1 MSVPVKGLST
11 AEVLERQARGLGN
24 RDPVR
29 TSRSYFQIIRENVF
43 TFVNLVLFGLGT
55 ALVLLGRPSD
65 AIVSVLVIL
74 FNVIVS
80 VVQEIRAKRTLDR
93 IALLT
98 RPRATVLRD
107 GQEQAVDPGDIV
119 LGDILILRPGDQVVV
134 DGQLVGG
141 VGGGTGRAE
150 LDESLLTG
158 ESDLIRKQSGDLV
171 YSGSFCVTGSV
182 LYEAQKV
189 GIDSLASQ
197 LTTSARAFRRVLT
210 PLQQQINLA
219 IRVILVLAVYLELLL
234 VIRNVLDNVP
244 LVESVRMSVVIVGL
258 VPNGLFLA
266 ISIAYALGAVRMV
279 GKGVLVQQ
287 ANAIESL
294 SNVDVLCLD
303 KTGTL
308 TANRIQFNA
317 LKPLAVPEEDLRQ
330 ALGDL
335 AANVT
340 FGNRTN
346 AAIAQACP
354 GRKRS
359 VAGEI
364 PFSSARKYSALAFDD
379 PDRRGTYVLGAPEV
393 LQPAITYAPPAEVP
407 AFPGRRLDLGQ
418 QAVVEEQ
425 IASWA
430 DQGLRVLIFAAHPEV
445 VSLTGEDGQPQLP
458 EGLIPFGLVSLSE
471 ELRPE
476 AQTTLSAFAQAGVR
490 LKVISG
496 DSPRTLA
503 TVARQVG
510 FPSAA
515 RLVSGLDLEQMSPD
529 EFARA
534 AREGD
539 IFGRITP
546 TQKERLV
553 QALWDAG
560 HYVAMVGDGV
570 NDVLA
575 LKRAN
580 LAVAMQGGSQATR
593 AVADI
598 VLLDDSFAALPASVQ
613 EGRRIITGMQDI
625 LKLFLTRVFAMT
637 LMILSVGILA
647 SFPFSPKHITIL
659 TLFTVG
665 IPSIALAAWAR
676 PGAIRREG
684 LLRRLWHFVLPA
696 SLTLGLAGLA
706 VFLAYSFF
714 SSGVHLSIVRMGGA
728 EADLEVSQSA
738 VTHFALLCGLFLIVF
753 AEPPT
758 RFWVGGDELSGDRRP
773 ALLALALLAAYAVV
787 LAVSPVREFF
797 DLAPL
802 SGWSYLLLGAGAAV
816 WAFLLRWIWRAGWM
830 ERFLDIERVPTD
842 LGND

>member
-1 MSVPVKGLST
+1 MNGLST
-11 AEVLERQARGLGN
+11 QEVLERRAKGLGN

-29 TSRSYFQIIRENVF
+29 SSRSYLQIVRENIF
-43 TFVNLVLFGLGT
+43 TFVNMVLFGLGT

-74 FNVIVS
+74 INVIVS

-98 RPRATVLRD
+98 RPKATVLRD
-107 GQEQAVDPGDIV
+107 GQQQAVDPDEIV
-119 LGDILILRPGDQVVV
+119 LGDILALRPGDQVVV
-134 DGQLVGG
+134 DGQVVSGADGG
-141 VGGGTGRAE
+141 PGRAE

-158 ESDLIRKQSGDLV
+158 ESDLIRKQNGDPV
-171 YSGSFCVTGSV
+171 YSGSFCVTGSI

-197 LTTSARAFRRVLT
+197 LTASARAFRRVLT
-210 PLQQQINLA
+210 PLQKQINQA
-219 IRVILVLAVYLELLL
+219 IRVILVLAIYLELLL
-234 VIRNVLDNVP
+234 VIRNVLDKVP
-244 LVESVRMSVVIVGL
+244 LVESVKMSVVIIGL

-287 ANAIESL
+287 SNAIESL
-294 SNVDVLCLD
+294 SNVDMLCLD

-308 TANRIQFNA
+308 TANRIQFHA
-317 LKPLAVPEEDLRQ
+317 LAPLAIPEQELRQ

-340 FGNRTN
+340 SGNRTN

-354 GRKRS
+354 GQKRGI
-359 VAGEI
+359 VGEV

-379 PDRRGTYVLGAPEV
+379 PERRGTYVLGAPEV
-393 LQPAITYAPPAEVP
+393 LQPAISYASPTEIP
-407 AFPGRRLDLGQ
+407 AFPESRVGLYQ
-418 QAVVEEQ
+418 QAAVEEQ

-430 DQGLRVLIFAAHPEV
+430 DQGLRVLVFAANPEV
-445 VSLTGEDGQPQLP
+445 VPLAGEDGQPRLP
-458 EGLIPFGLVSLSE
+458 ERLVPFGLVSLSE

-476 AQTTLSAFAQAGVR
+476 AQTTLNAFAQAGVR
-490 LKVISG
+490 LKIISG

-510 FPSAA
+510 FPSPA

-529 EFARA
+529 EFAQA

-546 TQKERLV
+546 AQKERLV
-553 QALWDAG
+553 QALRDAG

-598 VLLDDSFAALPASVQ
+598 VLLDDSFAALPPSVQ

-625 LKLFLTRVFAMT
+625 LKLFLTRVFAVT
-637 LMILSVGILA
+637 LMILSVGMLA

-684 LLRRLWHFVLPA
+684 LLRRLWHYVLPA

-706 VFLAYSFF
+706 VFLAYSFLG
-714 SSGVHLSIVRMGGA
+714 SGVHLAIVRMGGP
-728 EADLEVSQSA
+728 EADLGVSQSA

-758 RFWVGGDELSGDRRP
+758 KFWVGGDDLSSDRRP
-773 ALLALALLAAYAVV
+773 ALLALALLAAYAVI
-787 LAVSPVREFF
+787 LAIPPLRGFF

-802 SGWSYLLLGAGAAV
+802 GGWNYLLLGVAAAV
-816 WAFLLRWIWRAGWM
+816 WAFLLRWIWRAGWL
-830 ERFLDIERVPTD
+830 ERFLDIERIPTD
-842 LGND
+842 LESA

>member
-1 MSVPVKGLST
+1 MNGLST
-11 AEVLERQARGLGN
+11 REVLERRARGLGN

-29 TSRSYFQIIRENVF
+29 TSRSYFQIICENVF
-43 TFVNLVLFGLGT
+43 TFVNMVLFGLGT

-74 FNVIVS
+74 INVIVS
-80 VVQEIRAKRTLDR
+80 VFQEIRAKRTLDR

-98 RPRATVLRD
+98 RPKATVLRD
-107 GQEQAVDPGDIV
+107 GQEQAVDPDEIV
-119 LGDILILRPGDQVVV
+119 LGDILVLRLGDQVVV
-134 DGQLVGG
+134 DGQVVGEAS
-141 VGGGTGRAE
+141 GGASRAE

-158 ESDLIRKQSGDLV
+158 ESDLIRKQGGDPV
-171 YSGSFCVTGSV
+171 YSGSFCVTGSI

-197 LTTSARAFRRVLT
+197 LTASARAFRRVLT

-219 IRVILVLAVYLELLL
+219 IRVILVLAIYLELLL
-234 VIRNVLDNVP
+234 VIRNVLDKVP
-244 LVESVRMSVVIVGL
+244 LVESVKMSVVIIGL

-266 ISIAYALGAVRMV
+266 ISVAYALGAVRMV

-287 ANAIESL
+287 SNAIESL

-317 LKPLAVPEEDLRQ
+317 LMPLAIPEQELRQ

-340 FGNRTN
+340 SGNRTN
-346 AAIAQACP
+346 AAIARACP
-354 GRKRS
+354 GHKRG
-359 VAGEI
+359 VAAEV
-364 PFSSARKYSALAFDD
+364 PFSSSRKYSALAFDD

-393 LQPAITYAPPAEVP
+393 LQPSITYAPPTKVP
-407 AFPGRRLDLGQ
+407 AFPERGLDFGQ
-418 QAVVEEQ
+418 QAAVEEQ

-430 DQGLRVLIFAAHPEV
+430 DQGLRVLVFAANPEV
-445 VSLTGEDGQPQLP
+445 IPLVGEDGQPRLP
-458 EGLIPFGLVSLSE
+458 EGLVPFGLVSLSE

-476 AQTTLSAFAQAGVR
+476 AQTTLNAFAQAGVQ
-490 LKVISG
+490 LKIISG

-503 TVARQVG
+503 AVARQVG
-510 FPSAA
+510 FPSPA
-515 RLVSGLDLEQMSPD
+515 RLISGLDLEQMSQD
-529 EFARA
+529 EFAQA

-546 TQKERLV
+546 AQKERLV
-553 QALWDAG
+553 QALRDAG

-598 VLLDDSFAALPASVQ
+598 VLLDDSFAALPPSVQ

-625 LKLFLTRVFAMT
+625 LKLFLTRVFAVT
-637 LMILSVGILA
+637 LMILSVGMLA

-706 VFLAYSFF
+706 VFLAYSFLG
-714 SSGVHLSIVRMGGA
+714 SGVHLAIVRMGGS
-728 EADLEVSQSA
+728 EADLGVSQSA
-738 VTHFALLCGLFLIVF
+738 MTHFALLCGLFLIVF
-753 AEPPT
+753 AQPPT

-773 ALLALALLAAYAVV
+773 ALLALVLLAAYVV
-787 LAVSPVREFF
+787 ILALPPLRGFF
-797 DLAPL
+797 DLASL
-802 SGWSYLLLGAGAAV
+802 GGWSYLLLGAAAAV

-830 ERFLDIERVPTD
+830 ERFLDVERVPTD
-842 LGND
+842 LESS

>member
-1 MSVPVKGLST
+1 MNGLST
-11 AEVLERQARGLGN
+11 QEVLDRRARGLGN

-29 TSRSYFQIIRENVF
+29 SSRSYFQIIRENVC

-55 ALVLLGRPSD
+55 ALVQLRRPSD

-74 FNVIVS
+74 INVIVS
-80 VVQEIRAKRTLDR
+80 VIQEIRAKRTLDR

-98 RPRATVLRD
+98 RPKATVLRD
-107 GQEQAVDPGDIV
+107 GQEQAVDPDEIV
-119 LGDILILRPGDQVVV
+119 LGDILALRPGDQVVV
-134 DGQLVGG
+134 DGQVVGEA
-141 VGGGTGRAE
+141 GRAE

-158 ESDLIRKQSGDLV
+158 ESDLISKQSGDLV
-171 YSGSFCVTGSV
+171 YSGSFCVTGNV

-189 GIDSLASQ
+189 GNDSLASQ
-197 LTTSARAFRRVLT
+197 LTASARAFRRVLT

-219 IRVILVLAVYLELLL
+219 IRVILILAMYLELLL
-234 VIRNVLDNVP
+234 VIRNVLDKVP
-244 LVESVRMSVVIVGL
+244 LVESVKMSVVIIGL

-266 ISIAYALGAVRMV
+266 ISVAYALGAVRMV

-287 ANAIESL
+287 SNAIESL

-317 LKPLAVPEEDLRQ
+317 LAPLAIPEPELRQ

-354 GRKRS
+354 GRKRG
-359 VAGEI
+359 VVGEV

-379 PDRRGTYVLGAPEV
+379 PERRGTYVLGAPEV
-393 LQPAITYAPPAEVP
+393 LQPAISYAPPSGMPTFAGSGV
-407 AFPGRRLDLGQ
+407 GLTQ
-418 QAVVEEQ
+418 QAAVEEQ

-430 DQGLRVLIFAAHPEV
+430 DQGLRVLVFAANPEV
-445 VSLTGEDGQPQLP
+445 VPLAGEDGQPRLP
-458 EGLIPFGLVSLSE
+458 EGLAPFGLVSLSE

-476 AQTTLSAFAQAGVR
+476 AQSTLNAFAQAGVR
-490 LKVISG
+490 LKIISG

-510 FPSAA
+510 FPSPA
-515 RLVSGLDLEQMSPD
+515 RLVSGLDLEHMSSD
-529 EFARA
+529 EFAQA
-534 AREGD
+534 ASEGD

-546 TQKERLV
+546 AQKERLV
-553 QALWDAG
+553 QALRDAG

-593 AVADI
+593 TVADI
-598 VLLDDSFAALPASVQ
+598 VLLDDSFAALPPSVQ
-613 EGRRIITGMQDI
+613 EGRRIIHGMQDI
-625 LKLFLTRVFAMT
+625 LKLFLTRVFAVT
-637 LMILSVGILA
+637 LIILSVGMLA
-647 SFPFSPKHITIL
+647 SFPFSPKHITVL

-676 PGAIRREG
+676 PGVIRREG
-684 LLRRLWHFVLPA
+684 LLRRLWHYVLPA
-696 SLTLGLAGLA
+696 SLTLGVAGLA
-706 VFLAYSFF
+706 VFLAYSFWG
-714 SSGVHLSIVRMGGA
+714 SGVHLAIAKMGGS
-728 EADLEVSQSA
+728 EADLGVSQSA

-758 RFWVGGDELSGDRRP
+758 RFWVGGDALSGDRRP
-773 ALLALALLAAYAVV
+773 ALLALVLLVAYAVI
-787 LAVSPVREFF
+787 LAIPPLRGFF

-802 SGWSYLLLGAGAAV
+802 GGWSYLLLGGLAVV
-816 WAFLLRWIWRAGWM
+816 WALLLRWIWRAEWM
-830 ERFLDIERVPTD
+830 ERFLDIEKVPMD
-842 LGND
+842 VEGV